1 MSKLDTP
8 GELIEDILKPGELIP
23 LDVYA
28 TIIDPLESLLKVEVA
43 KARHESFLG
52 ARLGCSFNPDCKSCH
67 ANKFTLNYLVEPE
80 TTEVESNK
88 EGVEVND

>member
-8 GELIEDILKPGELIP
+8 GELIEDILKPGKLIP

-43 KARHESFLG
+43 KTKMSVLKEIDEKYLWADSFAMKKYL
-52 ARLGCSFNPDCKSCH
+52 DK
-67 ANKFTLNYLVEPE
+67 TLA
-80 TTEVESNK
+80 EVES
-88 EGVEVND
+88 DD